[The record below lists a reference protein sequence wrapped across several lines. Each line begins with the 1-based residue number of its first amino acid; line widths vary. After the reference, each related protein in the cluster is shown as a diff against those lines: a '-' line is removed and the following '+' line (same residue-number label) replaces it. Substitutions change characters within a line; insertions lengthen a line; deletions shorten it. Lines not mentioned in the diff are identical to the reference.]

1 MTLKLDDWI
10 TQLIDLFVA
19 ADIFGPSCAHIT
31 SAQYCDLIYIYTIP
45 ILSLLKFEAC
55 QKGSAAWGGLP
66 EVESQTESTSRPMD
80 EHGRTTA
87 SIRSGRNSIFIIITS
102 EYIVPL

>member
-10 TQLIDLFVA
+10 TQLVDLFVA
-19 ADIFGPSCAHIT
+19 ADIFGPSCAHVP

-55 QKGSAAWGGLP
+55 QKGSTAWGGVSP
-66 EVESQTESTSRPMD
+66 
-80 EHGRTTA
+80 
-87 SIRSGRNSIFIIITS
+87 RSNHRQKARVAQWMNTGERQ
-102 EYIVPL
+102 PR